1 MDQHARIIVE
11 NPVFDIGAVNPINQ
25 KFGKNSIYIAAGQSA
40 NDTAEEKI
48 AFVKTTL
55 FDEGPAAQ
63 PELRA
68 RAAAVRERR
77 LGRR

>member
-1 MDQHARIIVE
+1 VDA
-11 NPVFDIGAVNPINQ
+11 INQ
-25 KFGKNSIYIAAGQSA
+25 KFGKNTVYIAAGQEA

-55 FDEGPAAQ
+55 FDEAPAAQ
-63 PELRA
+63 PELRT

-77 LGRR
+77 LGRRRQVYCG